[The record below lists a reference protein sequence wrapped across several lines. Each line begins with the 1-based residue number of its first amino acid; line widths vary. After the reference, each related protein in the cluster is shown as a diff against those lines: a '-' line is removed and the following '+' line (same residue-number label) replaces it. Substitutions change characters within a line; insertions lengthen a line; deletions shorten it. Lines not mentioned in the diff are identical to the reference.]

1 MKITVQWIA
10 GDRPQFNVSLA
21 SAEGKEA
28 FLDIKGCR
36 IVDGSKGPF
45 VSWPATKNEK
55 SGKWWNHVYG
65 SEAFNAA
72 VIEAAEAARPKVD
85 TRTHSER
92 KHDNSAPF

>member
-10 GDRPQFNVSLA
+10 GERPQFNVSLA

-65 SEAFNAA
+65 SEAFNLA
-72 VIEAAEAARPKVD
+72 VIEAAEAARPKPD